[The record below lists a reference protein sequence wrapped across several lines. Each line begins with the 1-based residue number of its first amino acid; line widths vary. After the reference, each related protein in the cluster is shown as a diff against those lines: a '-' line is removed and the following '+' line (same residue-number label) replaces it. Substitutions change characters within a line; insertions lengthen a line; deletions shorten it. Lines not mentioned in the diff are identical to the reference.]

1 MKTIQF
7 ISAVALACALASCSN
22 QPGEPVSTFDL
33 EEVKAMIGEANQ
45 KFMEAVDNGDSA
57 AAATL
62 YHSNAIIM
70 PDNAEP
76 VSGSDAILAFL
87 GMIDNIGL
95 KLESTSVWGN
105 EDVLVGEGVYEVTDT
120 SGNSLDHGKY
130 IVLWKEEDGQWKK
143 YRDIWCSNVPMPM
156 PEPATEEG
164 AED

>member
-76 VSGSDAILAFL
+76 VSGS
-87 GMIDNIGL
+87 
-95 KLESTSVWGN
+95 E
-105 EDVLVGEGVYEVTDT
+105 
-120 SGNSLDHGKY
+120 
-130 IVLWKEEDGQWKK
+130 
-143 YRDIWCSNVPMPM
+143 
-156 PEPATEEG
+156 
-164 AED
+164 